1 MEKKFI
7 ATGKDFDSAVQAA
20 LRELGLELENVSV
33 QLLERAKSG
42 VFGIGARPCKVEVT
56 YGKIPDPAPHTGF
69 VGNFPYQ
76 SKAPKPDAVP
86 PHPPTPPVEKAG
98 APTDRQAGRT
108 PPASSPGACTPPS
121 ALERRA

>member
-56 YGKIPDPAPHTGF
+56 YEVPDPAPT
-69 VGNFPYQ
+69 PAL
-76 SKAPKPDAVP
+76 SAPP
-86 PHPPTPPVEKAG
+86 P
-98 APTDRQAGRT
+98 
-108 PPASSPGACTPPS
+108 

>member
-56 YGKIPDPAPHTGF
+56 YEVPDPAPT
-69 VGNFPYQ
+69 PALSATSRTK

-98 APTDRQAGRT
+98 APTDRPRPAE
-108 PPASSPGACTPPS
+108 PPGLFAKSLHTAP
-121 ALERRA
+121 RA

>member
-56 YGKIPDPAPHTGF
+56 YEVPDRLPHRLCRQLPVPSPKHPSRMPFRRIP
-69 VGNFPYQ
+69 
-76 SKAPKPDAVP
+76 
-86 PHPPTPPVEKAG
+86 
-98 APTDRQAGRT
+98 
-108 PPASSPGACTPPS
+108 
-121 ALERRA
+121 RRLL

>member
-56 YGKIPDPAPHTGF
+56 YEVPDPAPT
-69 VGNFPYQ
+69 PALSATSRTK

-86 PHPPTPPVEKAG
+86 PHAVRE
-98 APTDRQAGRT
+98 
-108 PPASSPGACTPPS
+108 SPS
-121 ALERRA
+121 AAAAASARILLVIV